1 MPINVAFIRDVGPVR
16 WAWRTAIRQYYK
28 RVAKRDHTMQ
38 LPTGEWMT
46 LPISDHFASEAF
58 ITRGDVDW
66 GSEKLLFLLLRQKGV
81 FLDVGAHI
89 GYYSLYMLPGV
100 MKVYSF
106 DPDPRVFAL
115 LENNVG
121 AQPKVETIP
130 WAVGAT
136 AGRARFTLERDSEV
150 SHLSHYGEDKFRQ
163 IVVNV
168 VTIDSF
174 VFERGLAVE
183 AIKIDVEGHDIE
195 VIRGAMG
202 VLEQQ
207 QPLVLTEARP
217 DAELFALMQRISYR
231 VHAYVRHPRTRKK
244 TVTELF
250 VDVPIGGETKMLFL
264 VPHRLKRS
272 FAQAVKSLHP
282 ISQGS
287 AD

>member
-1 MPINVAFIRDVGPVR
+1 MPINVAFIREVGPLR

-28 RVAKRDHTMQ
+28 RVAKRDHSMR

-46 LPISDHFASEAF
+46 LPICDHFASEAF
-58 ITRGDVDW
+58 ITQGDVDW
-66 GSEKLLFLLLRQKGV
+66 GSEKLLAALLTGKGV

-100 MKVYSF
+100 SKAYCF
-106 DPDPRVFAL
+106 EPDPRVFAL
-115 LENNVG
+115 LENNVRDK
-121 AQPKVETIP
+121 PKVETIP
-130 WAVGAT
+130 WAVGASDC
-136 AGRARFTLERDSEV
+136 RARFTLERDSEI

-163 IVVNV
+163 IVVNM

-207 QPLVLTEARP
+207 QPVVLTEARP
-217 DAELFALMQRISYR
+217 DADLFALMQRISYR
-231 VHAYVRHPRTRKK
+231 VWAYVRNPRTRKK
-244 TVTELF
+244 TLAELSA
-250 VDVPIGGETKMLFL
+250 DVPAGGETKMLFL
-264 VPHRLKRS
+264 VPHRLKRG
-272 FAQAVKSLHP
+272 FAQAAKGLNP
-282 ISQGS
+282 IS
-287 AD
+287 

>member
-1 MPINVAFIRDVGPVR
+1 MPINVAFIREVGPLR
-16 WAWRTAIRQYYK
+16 WAWRTAVRQYYK
-28 RVAKRDHTMQ
+28 RVVKRDHNMQ

-46 LPISDHFASEAF
+46 LPIRDHFAGEAF
-58 ITRGDVDW
+58 ITGGDVDW
-66 GSEKLLFLLLRQKGV
+66 GSEKLFFLLLGHKGV

-89 GYYSLYMLPGV
+89 GYYSLYMLSGV
-100 MKVYSF
+100 LRVYSF
-106 DPDPRVFAL
+106 EPDPRVFAL

-121 AQPKVETIP
+121 AKPKIETIP

-150 SHLSHYGEDKFRQ
+150 SHFSHYGEDKFRQ

-202 VLEQQ
+202 VLEEQ
-207 QPLVLTEARP
+207 QPLVLTEAKP

-244 TVTELF
+244 TMAELF
-250 VDVPIGGETKMLFL
+250 ADVPIAGETKMLFL

-282 ISQGS
+282 IS
-287 AD
+287 